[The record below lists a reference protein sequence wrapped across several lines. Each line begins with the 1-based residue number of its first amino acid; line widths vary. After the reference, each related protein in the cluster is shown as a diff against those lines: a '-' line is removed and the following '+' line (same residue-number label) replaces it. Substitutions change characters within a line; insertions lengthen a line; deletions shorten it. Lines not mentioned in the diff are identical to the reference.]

1 MGGKA
6 VPNHPDYLTRAQ
18 AASEIAKALTGDPEN
33 ELGHIAYRR
42 IGEYQ
47 RSGKLPSEPI
57 ASGRTKQ
64 FYKKDLLSFALEV
77 FDVEVDAFKL
87 TEAPLVHKQY
97 EQYKQ
102 SENQREISF
111 IKDIES
117 ILHLHERRLLE
128 PDNTIKM
135 IKQIV
140 YKFKED

>member
-18 AASEIAKALTGDPEN
+18 AAKEISRALTGDPEN
-33 ELGHIAYRR
+33 NLGHIAYRR

-47 RSGKLPSEPI
+47 RRGKLPSEPI

-77 FDVEVDAFKL
+77 FDVEVDAFKIIDKS
-87 TEAPLVHKQY
+87 HDN

-102 SENQREISF
+102 RKSESSF

-117 ILHLHERRLLE
+117 ILHLHDRHLLE
-128 PDNTIKM
+128 PDKTISM

-140 YKFKED
+140 YKIKEEQ